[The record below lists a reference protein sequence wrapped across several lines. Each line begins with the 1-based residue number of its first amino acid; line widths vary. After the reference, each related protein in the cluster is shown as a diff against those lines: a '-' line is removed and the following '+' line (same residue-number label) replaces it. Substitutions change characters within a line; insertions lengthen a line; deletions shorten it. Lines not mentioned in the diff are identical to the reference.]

1 MKRKSDTLHEII
13 IKPIGILRSP
23 FKTLNET
30 PRWYGISEEEGV
42 IEVFPQYEEGLDGI
56 ERYSEIYVLYY
67 FHLASRDILKVKPPH
82 SEGLRGVFAARS
94 PHRPNPIA
102 LSKVRLLKREGRFL
116 KIKGIDA
123 VDGTPVIDIK
133 PFKED

>member
-1 MKRKSDTLHEII
+1 MKNEKNFSEFI
-13 IKPIGILRSP
+13 IKPVGILHSP
-23 FKTLNET
+23 FKSIDET

-42 IEVFPQYEEGLDGI
+42 IEIFPEYEEGLDGI
-56 ERYSEIYVLYY
+56 ERYEELDILYY
-67 FHLASRDILKVKPPH
+67 FHLASRSILKVKPPH

-102 LSKVRLLKREGRFL
+102 LSRVKLIKREGRFL
-116 KIKGIDA
+116 TVRGIDA

-133 PFKED
+133 PHKED